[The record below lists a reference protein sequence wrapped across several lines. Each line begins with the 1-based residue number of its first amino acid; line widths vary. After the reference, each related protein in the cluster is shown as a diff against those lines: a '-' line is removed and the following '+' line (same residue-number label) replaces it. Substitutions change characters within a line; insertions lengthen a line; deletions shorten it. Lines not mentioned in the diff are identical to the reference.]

1 MAHYILL
8 MTLDSTGRERLLN
21 DSDVIVRASDEV
33 QVPGVMGLGLYA
45 VLGDYDFVG
54 IVEAPDNDAAARY
67 SLQFGVR
74 AGVHV
79 MTLPAVPISQL
90 SARNDDDASS
100 LLEGVELDVPSLK
113 E

>member
-21 DSDVIVRASDEV
+21 DSDVIVRAVDEV
-33 QVPGVMGLGLYA
+33 EVSGVMGLGLYA

-90 SARNDDDASS
+90 SARNDDDGSS
-100 LLEGVELDVPSLK
+100 LLGGVELDVPGLK